1 MRYTN
6 YFVFKKDLDAN
17 GIEYA
22 ARHSKELGFDSV
34 EFLDFYSPDQPILPE
49 MIDIDEAKRVLC
61 DYGLEVSCFSVGINL
76 LELGPKKSVDVL
88 KKYSDTA
95 ARLGSPFLH
104 HTLVFPLTLPEDAPS
119 YDDILDGI
127 VETASA
133 VASYCS
139 KLNVTC
145 IYEPQGMYF
154 NGVAGLTPLLTEM
167 KKRATNV
174 GVCGD
179 VGNCLYVDDDPVA
192 VFEAFA
198 PDILHVH
205 MKDYTVRAEKGD
217 NPTTKPSR
225 SGRWLTISE
234 IGAGDIDLV
243 GAMRALKSVDYDGA
257 FALEVKGDDDFMRRS
272 IEYLKSVHC
281 QVYGV

>member
-6 YFVFKKDLDAN
+6 YFVFKKDLEAY

-133 VASYCS
+133 VAAYCS

-154 NGVAGLTPLLTEM
+154 NGVEGLGRFFDKIKLICP
-167 KKRATNV
+167 NV
-174 GVCGD
+174 GICGD
-179 VGNCLYVDDDPVA
+179 VGNSVFVDTDPKRI
-192 VFEAFA
+192 F
-198 PDILHVH
+198 D
-205 MKDYTVRAEKGD
+205 
-217 NPTTKPSR
+217 
-225 SGRWLTISE
+225 
-234 IGAGDIDLV
+234 
-243 GAMRALKSVDYDGA
+243 A
-257 FALEVKGDDDFMRRS
+257 FALDIKHVHIKDYILSSTPVGGLDGYVSRGGGYIYDSELGRGDVDIGYCIDMLKKVGYNDSIAFEFNASDDEMKRK
-272 IEYLKSVHC
+272 IEYIKNMLK
-281 QVYGV
+281 